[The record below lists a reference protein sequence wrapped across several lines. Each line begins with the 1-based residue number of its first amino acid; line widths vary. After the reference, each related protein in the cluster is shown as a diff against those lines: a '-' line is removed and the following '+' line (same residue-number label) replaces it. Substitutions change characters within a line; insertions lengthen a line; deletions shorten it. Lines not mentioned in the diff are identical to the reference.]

1 MQSRLSSWVG
11 ARSKSCT
18 SDVAVGARNQT
29 HEPLACRALHRAC
42 CGFDGEAP
50 SPMGYY
56 RMEWLIVVSIA
67 LTLLSWRSIMATVAE
82 VTAKLTELKDQVVK
96 VRIEQKKKF
105 DDLKEQ
111 IDNLPIEVPQ
121 AVTDALAALEAEI
134 DTSDADVEDGTVPD
148 EPLENPNP

>member
-1 MQSRLSSWVG
+1 
-11 ARSKSCT
+11 
-18 SDVAVGARNQT
+18 
-29 HEPLACRALHRAC
+29 
-42 CGFDGEAP
+42 
-50 SPMGYY
+50 
-56 RMEWLIVVSIA
+56 
-67 LTLLSWRSIMATVAE
+67 MATVAE